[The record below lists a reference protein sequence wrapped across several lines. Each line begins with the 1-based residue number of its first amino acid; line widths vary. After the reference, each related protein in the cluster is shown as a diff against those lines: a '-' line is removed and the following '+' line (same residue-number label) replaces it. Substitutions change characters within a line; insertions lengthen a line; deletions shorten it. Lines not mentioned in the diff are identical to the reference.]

1 MHDMKMHDMENDRIY
16 HPWKMVEKTHPENAQ
31 HENAQQENDR
41 IYHPWKMVENT
52 HPENAQH
59 ENAQHENA
67 LHGKCTTWKLIE
79 FTIPGKW

>member
-1 MHDMKMHDMENDRIY
+1 
-16 HPWKMVEKTHPENAQ
+16 MVENTHPENARQ
-31 HENAQQENDR
+31 ENAQHENDR

-79 FTIPGKW
+79 FTIPRKW

>member
-59 ENAQHENA
+59 ENAQHGN
-67 LHGKCTTWKLIE
+67 
-79 FTIPGKW
+79 